1 MPSNIPRHDDPIEPE
16 VKRERVDRRFA
27 PMGIAA
33 GRWSQLKRLDIIG
46 QIGREHLTSNIENDE
61 FSYPKS
67 FRNKGQAISSPIK
80 RNRGAIAR
88 RWTCALRGVHQA
100 PRRLPRLVPL
110 VPHLHG
116 NRLPHGGVHGRSS
129 ARQRLLRDPH
139 SYMFNV
145 LPPYMDYWV
154 SRAA

>member
-1 MPSNIPRHDDPIEPE
+1 MPSNIPATTIRIEPE

-33 GRWSQLKRLDIIG
+33 GRWSKLKRLDIIG

-67 FRNKGQAISSPIK
+67 FRNKGQAISSYK
-80 RNRGAIAR
+80 KESRSYSE
-88 RWTCALRGVHQA
+88 TVDLRFESVHQA

-110 VPHLHG
+110 VPHLYG

-139 SYMFNV
+139 S
-145 LPPYMDYWV
+145 
-154 SRAA
+154 